1 MLKLF
6 LLGLITL
13 LLAPFALIAI
23 DEIQAYSRAHARRVE
38 RLKLKES
45 RNAQLAKVVAQFAAD
60 LSPEPIRGILYHSFL
75 NDGWD
80 LEEPYW

>member
-1 MLKLF
+1 MKTLF

-13 LLAPFALIAI
+13 LLAPIAVIAI
-23 DEIQAYSRAHARRVE
+23 QDIQAYDRAHARRIA

-45 RNAQLAKVVAQFAAD
+45 RNAQLAKAVTQFAAD
-60 LSPEPIRGILYHSFL
+60 LLPEPIRGILYHSFL

>member
-1 MLKLF
+1 MKKLF
-6 LLGLITL
+6 LLVLITL
-13 LLAPFALIAI
+13 LLAPFALVAI
-23 DEIQAYSRAHARRVE
+23 QDIQAYDNAHARRIA

-45 RNAQLAKVVAQFAAD
+45 RNVRLAKAVAQFAAD

-80 LEEPYW
+80 LDEPYW

>member
-1 MLKLF
+1 MTLF

-13 LLAPFALIAI
+13 LLAPFALIAVE
-23 DEIQAYSRAHARRVE
+23 EIQAYNRAHAQRIA

-45 RNAQLAKVVAQFAAD
+45 RSVQWGKAVAQFVAD

-80 LEEPYW
+80 LDEPYY

>member
-1 MLKLF
+1 MTLF

-13 LLAPFALIAI
+13 LLAPFVLMAI
-23 DEIQAYSRAHARRVE
+23 EDIQAYSRAHARRVK
-38 RLKLKES
+38 RLELKES
-45 RNAQLAKVVAQFAAD
+45 RNAQLAKAVAQFAAD

-80 LEEPYW
+80 LEEAY